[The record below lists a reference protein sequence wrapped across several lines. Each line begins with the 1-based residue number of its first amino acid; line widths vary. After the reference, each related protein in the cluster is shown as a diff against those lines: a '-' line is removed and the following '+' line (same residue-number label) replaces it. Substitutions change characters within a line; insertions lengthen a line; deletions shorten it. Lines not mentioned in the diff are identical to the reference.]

1 MQRPVHSFGLRCAAL
16 CVALGFSFLLS
27 CGGGGGGGASAA
39 PSAPSALLPP
49 ANFTAAQGAVFDE
62 VDFRWAPAGGGIT
75 GYEAEGR
82 LGSGAWES
90 LGATIPAD
98 AIGGSITFDPSV
110 PELTGFTFHIR
121 SVRGTERSAWSP
133 DAAYLRSLRP
143 PEALAVGP
151 DANPEAF
158 ALAWVRRSTANT
170 GTRVERAL
178 RDANGVPGAYA
189 VAADLPA
196 DATAYT
202 DPGVAE
208 AASYQYRVR
217 HTAGSVTGMEALG
230 TSPVAALRIPTDVR
244 TQNGVGSVSL
254 QWTTRSTVAT
264 GIAVLRVD
272 GGTAPTPPP
281 AVIAQLP
288 PTASSYLDAG
298 LGAGT
303 YTYTLEFRSPSQT
316 RQTPSHTAFSLPA
329 TGWTVTQILL
339 PTYVRNQG
347 RDGRW
352 YGWENGYGTGQTTLY
367 RSAGS
372 DWEVHPFPLGTWALL
387 EPGALV
393 DGLGHPHAAFAWR
406 DPALLSGPMDLRHTW
421 HDGTA
426 WREETVASRILNFS
440 TSRDPRFALAGDGT
454 PHLLWS
460 SYDAGGQGIL
470 EYAVK
475 EGGTWVI
482 QTISSSAWSTLNAVG
497 LTAFQVSDEGTA
509 YLALG
514 LPSTNVATGQLF
526 LQRRPSGGSWSEE
539 PVPASGVQPGIGDP
553 LVLMPTGAFQL
564 DLLYN
569 VWDLSDAETPW
580 HVTALRKS
588 GTWGLPV
595 TVFRL
600 PASGSQPRLTAVLDP
615 AGARMAAPQWPATLH
630 LLDPALG
637 GWRNLAFPATYGFG
651 PIWFDPAGHLHVL
664 TLQTYSHANPLPYAH
679 FTDGP

>member
-1 MQRPVHSFGLRCAAL
+1 MQRPVHSFGLRWAAL
-16 CVALGFSFLLS
+16 GVALGFSLLLS
-27 CGGGGGGGASAA
+27 CGGGGGGGSTAT
-39 PSAPSALLPP
+39 PSALLPP
-49 ANFTAAQGAVFDE
+49 ANFTATQGAVFDD
-62 VDFRWAPAGGGIT
+62 VDFRWTPAGGGIT

-90 LGATIPAD
+90 LGTPIPAD

-110 PELTGFTFHIR
+110 PELTSFTFHIR

-143 PEALAVGP
+143 PEALTVGP

-158 ALAWVRRSTANT
+158 ALAWGRRSTANT

-178 RDANGVPGAYA
+178 RDANGVPGPY
-189 VAADLPA
+189 VLAADLPA
-196 DATAYT
+196 GATAYV
-202 DPGVAE
+202 DPAVAE
-208 AASYQYRVR
+208 SASYQYRVR
-217 HTAGSVTGMEALG
+217 HTAGSVTGMEAIS
-230 TSPVAALRIPTDVR
+230 TSPVSALRIPTEVR
-244 TQNGVGSVSL
+244 IQSGAGSVSL
-254 QWTTRSTVAT
+254 QWTNRSLVAT

-281 AVIAQLP
+281 TVIAQLS
-288 PTASSYLDAG
+288 PTTSSYLDAG

-303 YTYTLEFRSPSQT
+303 YTYTLELRSPSQS
-316 RQTPSHTAFSLPA
+316 RQTPGYTGLSLPA
-329 TGWTVTQILL
+329 SGWTASQILL
-339 PTYVRNQG
+339 PSYVRNQG

-352 YGWENGYGTGQTTLY
+352 YGWENGHGTGQTTLY

-372 DWEVHPFPLGTWALL
+372 DWEAHALPLGAWAVL
-387 EPGALV
+387 EPGTLV
-393 DGLGHPHAAFAWR
+393 DRLGHPHAAYAWR
-406 DPALLSGPMDLRHTW
+406 DPALLSGPMELRHVW

-426 WREETVASRILNFS
+426 WREEAAASRVLNFS
-440 TSRDPRFALAGDGT
+440 ASRDPRFALAGDGT
-454 PHLLWS
+454 PHLFWS
-460 SYDAGGQGIL
+460 SYDTGGQGIL

-482 QTISSSAWSTLNAVG
+482 QTITSPTWTTLNAVG
-497 LTAFQVSDEGTA
+497 LTAFQVAEEGTA

-526 LQRRPSGGSWSEE
+526 LQRRPPGGSWSEE
-539 PVPASGVQPGIGDP
+539 PVPAPGVQPGPGDP
-553 LVLMPTGAFQL
+553 LVLLPTGAFQV

-569 VWDLSDAETPW
+569 VWDLGDSATPW
-580 HVTALRKS
+580 HVTTLRKS

-595 TVFRL
+595 TVFQL
-600 PASGSQPRLTAVLDP
+600 STSGGQLRLTAALDP
-615 AGARMAAPQWPATLH
+615 AGMRMAVPQWPTTLH

-637 GWRNLAFPATYGFG
+637 GWRSLAFPATYGFG

-664 TLQTYSHANPLPYAH
+664 TLQTYSYGNPLPYAH
-679 FTDGP
+679 FTDAP